1 MSVKKRSAEILRR
14 LVDAP
19 SHRLRLSA
27 LMNDY
32 RISEKTLR
40 ADIASSAAFAQDP
53 RGDSMVEVSE
63 NHVLLAAGADVEG
76 LADLLDSMD
85 LYDYR
90 LSFDERKFFIACTL
104 LSLGSDEWCS
114 MQQLADAMYVTRNTV
129 ISDVKA
135 VDDYLAGYG
144 IAW

>member
-90 LSFDERKFFIACTL
+90 LSFDERKFL
-104 LSLGSDEWCS
+104 LPAHSFRLALTNGARCS
-114 MQQLADAMYVTRNTV
+114 SWRTRCM
-129 ISDVKA
+129 
-135 VDDYLAGYG
+135 
-144 IAW
+144 